1 MPNLIRY
8 ITQDDPENNV
18 NETAQLTQPLQRET
32 ARNESAQTMVFAA
45 IPEPDIKERMYPI
58 IKEHENKK
66 NYPYKDSQGKIT
78 VGIGENIHDLS
89 KFGSIDWT
97 DERGQ
102 KIRPSQ
108 ALRHRQDLLN
118 IEGNNYKADYYK
130 DKTPLRI
137 SDKDIRQ
144 LYDLHVNDDLKTLR
158 RTFADYDK
166 FPQQLQNVLL
176 DIKYNTGNVSR
187 EEWPNLHKAISERN
201 LEEIINNV
209 NRKQVDEKRNR
220 WAKDEIRK
228 IKSLDY

>member
-1 MPNLIRY
+1 MEKKMPNLIRY

-18 NETAQLTQPLQRET
+18 NETAQLNQPLQRET
-32 ARNESAQTMVFAA
+32 ARNESAQTKVSAA

-97 DERGQ
+97 DEQGQ

-144 LYDLHVNDDLKTLR
+144 MYDRHVNDDLKTLHR
-158 RTFADYDK
+158 L
-166 FPQQLQNVLL
+166 LQ
-176 DIKYNTGNVSR
+176 IM
-187 EEWPNLHKAISERN
+187 
-201 LEEIINNV
+201 INF
-209 NRKQVDEKRNR
+209 RSSCRMFC
-220 WAKDEIRK
+220 
-228 IKSLDY
+228 